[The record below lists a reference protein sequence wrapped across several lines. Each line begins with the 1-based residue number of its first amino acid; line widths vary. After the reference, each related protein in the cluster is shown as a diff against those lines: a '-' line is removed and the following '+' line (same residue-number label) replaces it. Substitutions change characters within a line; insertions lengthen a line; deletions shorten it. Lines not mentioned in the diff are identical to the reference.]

1 MIMEFVFEQQY
12 AMAADQG
19 GYISEKGV
27 YEGVLTKAELFTT
40 QNGAK
45 GVEFAFESSSG
56 EKADYMKIYTRKN
69 NGEISFGYGI
79 VQSLLGL
86 LNLKKV
92 NIVLNGE
99 KNTMPELCYKPIVV
113 ALQKEEY
120 VKSDG
125 GVGYK
130 MNILHFFDPK
140 TRQTYSEK
148 VAGKPAA
155 VVNREIKDKLL
166 DISFETAKNVT
177 QTANYND
184 LPF

>member
-1 MIMEFVFEQQY
+1 MEFVFEQQY
-12 AMAADQG
+12 AINADQG

-27 YEGVLTKAELFTT
+27 YVGFLTKAELFTT

-45 GVEFAFESSSG
+45 GVEFAFEASSG

-69 NGEISFGYGI
+69 NGEVSFGYGI

-92 NIVLNGE
+92 SIVANGE
-99 KNTMPELCYKPIVV
+99 KNTMPDLCNKPIAI

-120 VKSDG
+120 VKADN

-140 TRQTYSEK
+140 TMQTYSEK
-148 VAGKPAA
+148 VAGKLA
-155 VVNREIKDKLL
+155 VVVYREIKDKLL
-166 DISFETAKNVT
+166 DISFEAAKNGN